1 MNKEEL
7 VMVCSPDLSGHSRGK
22 AFPLKDLKKR
32 LTRGVGWVP
41 TNIQITTFNSIAD
54 SPFGSFGDLLMIP
67 DPATE
72 VRVDFNDGSPEEHFY
87 LGNICYTD
95 GSPWECC
102 VRSQLS
108 SALDSL
114 REETGLQLN
123 SAFEFEFQ
131 FIDEQVD
138 YGPGFSLG
146 GFREKKHFGQMYLGA
161 LREAGI
167 EPDSFLREWGDQQY
181 EVTMSP
187 QLGITAADHA
197 LIVRELARATAQR
210 LNDPITFTPLRS
222 PNATGNGVHIHM
234 SFVDSDGAPATY
246 DANGVGGM
254 SEVAGHFVAGILHHL
269 PDIIALISPSVISY
283 LRLTPHRWSAAFN
296 NLGFRNREASI
307 RICPVTDLPGM
318 DVAKQFNFEFRA
330 GDSAASPHLQ
340 QAAIVYAGL
349 DGVRKAMKPHE
360 PTEDDLSLLTT
371 EELERRG
378 FLRLPETLEQALT
391 RLENSDAVKS
401 WFGDLFVDVYVK
413 HKRGELEMLQGKT
426 EEEICA
432 AYERVY

>member
-7 VMVCSPDLSGHSRGK
+7 VMVCSPDMSGHTRGK
-22 AFPLKDLKKR
+22 AFPLKDLKQR

-41 TNIQITTFNSIAD
+41 TNTQITTFNTIAD
-54 SPFGSFGDLLMIP
+54 SPFGSLGDLLMIP

-72 VRVDFNDGSPEEHFY
+72 VRVDFDDGSPEEHFY
-87 LGNICYTD
+87 LGNVCYTD
-95 GSPWECC
+95 GAPWECC
-102 VRSQLS
+102 VRGQLAR
-108 SALDSL
+108 ALGSL
-114 REETGLQLN
+114 HEETGLQLN
-123 SAFEFEFQ
+123 SAFELEFQ
-131 FIDEQVD
+131 FIDEQID

-146 GFREKKHFGQMYLGA
+146 GFREKKHFGEMYLGA
-161 LREAGI
+161 LSEAGV
-167 EPDSFLREWGDQQY
+167 EPDSFLREWGEQQY
-181 EVTMSP
+181 EVTMHP

-197 LIVRELARATAQR
+197 LIIRELARATAQR
-210 LNDPITFTPLRS
+210 LDDPITFTPLRS
-222 PNATGNGVHIHM
+222 PNATGNGVHLHM
-234 SFVDSDGAPATY
+234 SFVDSNEAPATY
-246 DANGVGGM
+246 DPNGIGGM

-269 PDIIALISPSVISY
+269 PDIVALTAPSVISY

-296 NLGFRNREASI
+296 NLGFRDREASV
-307 RICPVTDLPGM
+307 RICPVADLPGL
-318 DVAKQFNFEFRA
+318 DVSRQFNFEFRA

-391 RLENSDAVKS
+391 RLENANAVKS
-401 WFGDLFVDVYVK
+401 WFGDLFVDVYLK
-413 HKRGELEMLQGKT
+413 HKRSELEFLLGKT

-432 AYERVY
+432 ADERVY